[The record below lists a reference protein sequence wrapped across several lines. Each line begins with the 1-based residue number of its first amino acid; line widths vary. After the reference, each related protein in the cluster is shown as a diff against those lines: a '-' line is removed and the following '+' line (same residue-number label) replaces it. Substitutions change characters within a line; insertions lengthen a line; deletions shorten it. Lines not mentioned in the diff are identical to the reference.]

1 MQRLS
6 QFGFPRISYK
16 MTLIFILLTFTL
28 LPIVATYAQEGGE
41 EGVVQYVSRDGSVSL
56 EYPESWFL
64 ESNSFEAYIAISDK
78 DYGDTFF
85 SSEDEDAIAVV
96 VYLPDGF
103 RSTFPDIEALPTEP
117 SDLVGFLSWDIYD
130 AEIFTDI
137 EEGTLGEQA
146 AVFANYSHDD
156 VNGQVI
162 VVELGKGDLAA
173 FIGITTTDDYA
184 PFEETVF
191 AIADSTTLL
200 EYEADD
206 LRVVTSPNLNLRFE
220 MPVGYVYNDTDDE
233 GSITFGTNEEVNQV
247 GPREPGQMAG
257 VITTEVFFTNNFDV
271 AEAVVFENPEEAL
284 MTMNDFVIS
293 FVAADGTVSDIE
305 VVTPED
311 EEGFEYVKLTF
322 ESDVVDGVAVAIEL
336 SDGRIITSLLIVP
349 SGELAESEELLLQI
363 LTSVDVLS
371 EHTMDAEN

>member
-16 MTLIFILLTFTL
+16 MTLIFILLTFAL
-28 LPIVATYAQEGGE
+28 LPIMTYAQDSGD
-41 EGVVQYVSRDGSVSL
+41 EGVIQYVSRDGSVSL
-56 EYPESWFL
+56 EYPASWFL
-64 ESNSFEAYIAISDK
+64 ESNSFEAYFAISDK

-85 SSEDEDAIAVV
+85 SSEDEDAIALV
-96 VYLPDGF
+96 VYLSDGF
-103 RSTFPDIEALPTEP
+103 SSTFPDIEALPTEAT
-117 SDLVGFLSWDIYD
+117 DFLGFLSWDIYD
-130 AEIFTDI
+130 EAIFTDI
-137 EEGTLGEQA
+137 EEDTFGERS
-146 AVFANYSHDD
+146 AVVANYSHED

-162 VVELGKGDLAA
+162 VVDLGEGDLAA
-173 FIGITTTDDYA
+173 VIGVTTTDDYA
-184 PFEETVF
+184 PFEETVL
-191 AIADSTTLL
+191 AIVDSMTLL

-206 LRVVTSPNLNLRFE
+206 FRMVTSPDLNLRFE

-233 GSITFGTNEEVNQV
+233 GSITFGTNEEVNQS

-271 AEAVVFENPEEAL
+271 AEAVVFETPEEAL
-284 MTMNDFVIS
+284 MTMNDFVVA

-322 ESDVVDGVAVAIEL
+322 ESDVFDGVAVAIEL

-349 SGELAESEELLLQI
+349 GGELAESEEMMLEI

-371 EHTMDAEN
+371 EHTLDAEN